1 MDRLRTLIRE
11 PALVIDFVENLLV
24 MLVAFGLGLQG
35 DQQTYIVA
43 AVVALLGLL
52 KAFTT
57 RPFAVAAVTD
67 FGRAVLVVF
76 ASFGVGLNADQIAIA
91 VVFLGSVTT
100 LVMTLRVTPAR
111 DPMPVTPASGVV
123 PAA

>member
-1 MDRLRTLIRE
+1 MERLKTLVRE
-11 PALVIDFVENLLV
+11 PALLIDLSETFIL
-24 MLVAFGLGLQG
+24 MLVAFGLGLSG

-67 FGRAVLVVF
+67 FGRAGLVMF
-76 ASFGVGLNADQIAIA
+76 ASLGVGLSPDQIALA
-91 VVFLGSVTT
+91 VTFLGLVTT
-100 LVMTLRVTPAR
+100 LVMTLRVTPAN
-111 DPMPVTPASGVV
+111 DPLPITPASGVV
-123 PAA
+123 PTA